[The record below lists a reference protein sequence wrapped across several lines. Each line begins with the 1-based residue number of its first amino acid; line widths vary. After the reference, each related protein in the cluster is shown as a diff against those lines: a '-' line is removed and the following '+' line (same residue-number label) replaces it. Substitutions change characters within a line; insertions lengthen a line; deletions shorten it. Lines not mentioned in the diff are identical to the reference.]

1 MGEIDVTD
9 RLSYHFE
16 NFYVKIPFFFK
27 YPTVSVD
34 LQICNFTCK
43 FICRFTTLFF
53 NGESGSLW
61 TLCVIFSLECSK
73 KQASLFYAPLYI

>member
-1 MGEIDVTD
+1 MLQIDYPIT
-9 RLSYHFE
+9 L
-16 NFYVKIPFFFK
+16 KISMLKFLFFL

-53 NGESGSLW
+53 NGESGSL
-61 TLCVIFSLECSK
+61 
-73 KQASLFYAPLYI
+73 